1 MAVILLVEDDPDQL
15 ELRAMTLEA
24 AGYEVR
30 RAATAAEALAL
41 AEGAQAA
48 IVDLRIPALGDG
60 VALVRTLEE
69 CWPRMKR
76 IAVTGWSRDLAAL
89 NLNLDEVFEKP
100 VPTKRLIHFL
110 SKLFLLLAAAI
121 APAATFDLARAGDAV
136 LDLELEAPGKD
147 WTKSGSESALADV
160 IIDGKVNQQIMVY
173 AGATPH
179 HYKVF
184 ATALP
189 SGRHEL
195 VVNGATLR
203 SFRAAI
209 PETFSTHAPI
219 LFERRSAI
227 GKFSDIP
234 LMTYCETLPDNAL
247 QYTVIFSNED
257 GGTSTRS
264 LMARWGRTT
273 DIEMVYRVWLNA
285 DGSRKKALIQSR
297 EHKEIEFT
305 GPFEGNHPLLIPVTE
320 NNMVA
325 GEGPSKVRYQ
335 PAPVFVDLSSASRE
349 TVMDANPQ
357 TWKIM
362 TAELVR
368 ENKLRAYGEE
378 RGETISDPRNYLY
391 IESNVRPGKA
401 AIAFA
406 VKHANG
412 QYFYSHKGRTKDAIN
427 RDGWVRSTI
436 ELPPGTK
443 AADLRSIQPLCVYLA
458 NTPSDFPCG
467 PATIEYLFFLGP
479 DMLPAKTFTLPLG
492 NN

>member
-1 MAVILLVEDDPDQL
+1 MPGLSKTLLLLV
-15 ELRAMTLEA
+15 A
-24 AGYEVR
+24 AS
-30 RAATAAEALAL
+30 
-41 AEGAQAA
+41 AQAA
-48 IVDLRIPALGDG
+48 
-60 VALVRTLEE
+60 T
-69 CWPRMKR
+69 
-76 IAVTGWSRDLAAL
+76 
-89 NLNLDEVFEKP
+89 FE
-100 VPTKRLIHFL
+100 
-110 SKLFLLLAAAI
+110 
-121 APAATFDLARAGDAV
+121 LARSGDAV

-147 WTKSGSESALADV
+147 WSKSGSESSLADV
-160 IIDGKVNQQIMVY
+160 LIDGKVNQQIMVY

-184 ATALP
+184 ATSLQA
-189 SGRHEL
+189 GRHEL
-195 VVNGATLR
+195 SVTGATLH
-203 SFRAAI
+203 SLRAAS
-209 PETFSTHAPI
+209 PEAHTSHAPV
-219 LFERRSAI
+219 LFERRTAI

-234 LMTYCETLPDNAL
+234 LMTYCEKLSDGAL

-297 EHKEIEFT
+297 DHKEIEYT

-335 PAPVFVDLSSASRE
+335 PAPVLVELSSASRE

-357 TWKIM
+357 TWRIM

-391 IESNVRPGKA
+391 IEANVKPGKA
-401 AIAFA
+401 AVAFS

-412 QYFYSHKGRTKDAIN
+412 QYFYSHKGRSKDAIA

-443 AADLRSIQPLCVYLA
+443 SGDLKSIQSLCVYLA
-458 NTPSDFPCG
+458 KTPSDFPCA
-467 PATIEYLFFLGP
+467 PTTIKYLFFLGA
-479 DMLPAKTFTLPLG
+479 DMLPGATFTLPLG

>member
-1 MAVILLVEDDPDQL
+1 MPGLSKTLLLLV
-15 ELRAMTLEA
+15 A
-24 AGYEVR
+24 AS
-30 RAATAAEALAL
+30 
-41 AEGAQAA
+41 AQAA
-48 IVDLRIPALGDG
+48 
-60 VALVRTLEE
+60 
-69 CWPRMKR
+69 
-76 IAVTGWSRDLAAL
+76 
-89 NLNLDEVFEKP
+89 
-100 VPTKRLIHFL
+100 
-110 SKLFLLLAAAI
+110 
-121 APAATFDLARAGDAV
+121 TFGLARPGDAV
-136 LDLELEAPGKD
+136 LDIELEAPGKD
-147 WTKSGSESALADV
+147 WSKPGSESTLADV
-160 IIDGKVNQQIMVY
+160 VIDGKVNQQIMVY

-184 ATALP
+184 ATALQA
-189 SGRHEL
+189 GRHEL
-195 VVNGATLR
+195 NVTGATLR
-203 SFRAAI
+203 SLRAAV
-209 PETFSTHAPI
+209 PEAFANHAPV

-234 LMTYCETLPDNAL
+234 LMTYCEKLPDNAL

-297 EHKEIEFT
+297 DHKEIEFT

-325 GEGPSKVRYQ
+325 GEGPSEVRYQ
-335 PAPVFVDLSSASRE
+335 PAPVLVDLSNASRE
-349 TVMDANPQ
+349 TVMDAHPQ
-357 TWKIM
+357 TWRIM

-391 IESNVRPGKA
+391 IEANVKPGKA
-401 AIAFA
+401 AVAFA
-406 VKHANG
+406 VKHTNG

-443 AADLRSIQPLCVYLA
+443 ASDLKSIQSLCLYLPS
-458 NTPSDFPCG
+458 TPSDFPCA
-467 PATIEYLFFLGP
+467 PTAIKYLFFLGP
-479 DMLPAKTFTLPLG
+479 DMLPGATFTLPLG

>member
-24 AGYEVR
+24 TGHEVR
-30 RAATAAEALAL
+30 RASTAAEALAL

-48 IVDLRIPALGDG
+48 IVDLRIPALEDG
-60 VALVRTLEE
+60 VALLRTLEE
-69 CWPRMKR
+69 CWPSMKR

-100 VPTKRLIHFL
+100 VHTKRLIHFL

-121 APAATFDLARAGDAV
+121 APAATFELARDGDAV

-147 WTKSGSESALADV
+147 WTKPGSESALADV

-179 HYKVF
+179 HYRVF
-184 ATALP
+184 ATALQ

-195 VVNGATLR
+195 TVNGATLR
-203 SFRAAI
+203 SLRAEM
-209 PETFSTHAPI
+209 PESFSTHAPI

-234 LMTYCETLPDNAL
+234 LMTYCEKLPDNAL

-285 DGSRKKALIQSR
+285 DGSRKRALIQSR

-305 GPFEGNHPLLIPVTE
+305 GPFEGDHPLLIPVTE
-320 NNMVA
+320 SNMVA

-335 PAPVFVDLSSASRE
+335 PAPVLVDLSSASRE

-391 IESNVRPGKA
+391 IEANVKPGEA
-401 AIAFA
+401 AVAFA

-436 ELPPGTK
+436 ELPPGTN

-467 PATIEYLFFLGP
+467 PATIKYLFFLGP
-479 DMLPAKTFTLPLG
+479 DMLPGKTFTLLLG

>member
-1 MAVILLVEDDPDQL
+1 MPGFSKTLL
-15 ELRAMTLEA
+15 
-24 AGYEVR
+24 
-30 RAATAAEALAL
+30 
-41 AEGAQAA
+41 
-48 IVDLRIPALGDG
+48 
-60 VALVRTLEE
+60 
-69 CWPRMKR
+69 
-76 IAVTGWSRDLAAL
+76 
-89 NLNLDEVFEKP
+89 F
-100 VPTKRLIHFL
+100 
-110 SKLFLLLAAAI
+110 LAAAI
-121 APAATFDLARAGDAV
+121 APAASFELARPGDAI
-136 LDLELEAPGKD
+136 LDLELEASGKD
-147 WTKSGSESALADV
+147 WSKAGSESTLADV
-160 IIDGKVNQQIMVY
+160 VIDGKVNQQIMVY

-179 HYKVF
+179 HYNVF
-184 ATALP
+184 ATALQA
-189 SGRHEL
+189 GRHEL
-195 VVNGATLR
+195 SITGATLR
-203 SFRAAI
+203 SLRAAV
-209 PETFSTHAPI
+209 PEAHANHAPI
-219 LFERRSAI
+219 LFERRTAI

-234 LMTYCETLPDNAL
+234 LMTYCEKLPDNAL

-273 DIEMVYRVWLNA
+273 DIEMVYRVWLNP

-297 EHKEIEFT
+297 DHKEIEFT
-305 GPFEGNHPLLIPVTE
+305 GPFEGSHPLLIPVTE

-335 PAPVFVDLSSASRE
+335 PAPVLVDLSSASRE

-357 TWKIM
+357 TWRIM

-391 IESNVRPGKA
+391 IEANVKPGKA
-401 AIAFA
+401 ALAFS

-412 QYFYSHKGRTKDAIN
+412 QYFYSHKGRSKDAIA

-443 AADLRSIQPLCVYLA
+443 ANDLKSIQPLCVYLA
-458 NTPSDFPCG
+458 KTPSDFPCA
-467 PATIEYLFFLGP
+467 PTTIKYLFFLGP
-479 DMLPAKTFTLPLG
+479 DMLPSPTFTLPLG